1 MTSSAEV
8 RETSEDNYEPQDSLS
23 HEKYMPVADH
33 LEELRRRIWICLFFW
48 LAASI
53 AAFYWSGDLLNLL
66 RSVSGEG
73 FIFIFTKPTEAFM
86 ALCKMAMTVGFFV
99 SSPILLWQF
108 LLFVLPALTN
118 SERRKLFLIIPFA
131 SSLFAGG
138 VIFAW
143 YVALPVTWKFFLGF
157 QSEGVKAMWSI
168 GDAVGFAVGLL
179 LLCGAVF
186 ELPLVIIFLAHI
198 GLVNVSMLRR
208 FRRPAYFLAFVIA
221 AVVTPTPDAF
231 TATVVAVPLIALF
244 ELSILVIRFTKKE
257 NNNTAPAS

>member
-1 MTSSAEV
+1 MSSGGDALAE
-8 RETSEDNYEPQDSLS
+8 ENSEQQDSLN

-33 LEELRRRIWICLFFW
+33 LEELRRRIWICIICW
-48 LAASI
+48 VAASI
-53 AAFYWSGDLLNLL
+53 AAFYRSGDLLNLL

-73 FIFIFTKPTEAFM
+73 FVFIFTKPTEAFM
-86 ALCKMAMTVGFFV
+86 ALCKMSMTVGLFV

-118 SERRKLFLIIPFA
+118 SERRKLFLIVPFA
-131 SSLFAGG
+131 SALFAGG
-138 VIFAW
+138 VVFAW

-157 QSEGVKAMWSI
+157 QSDGVKAMWSI

-186 ELPLVIIFLAHI
+186 ELPLALIFLAHI
-198 GLVNVSMLRR
+198 GFVNADMLRR
-208 FRRPAYFLAFVIA
+208 FRRPAYLLAFVLA

-231 TATVVAVPLIALF
+231 TATVVAVPLIGLF
-244 ELSILVIRFTKKE
+244 ELSILIIRITKKE
-257 NNNTAPAS
+257 DDNKVLSEQ